1 MPEHVR
7 REGAAREVLVS
18 EALASTRPVLRGS
31 RAATENRLTLP
42 GRHDGIRG
50 DQHTPRVT
58 EARRSFIRTRTQ
70 RAVVGRRVFPF
81 LAFTTLTVAL
91 LAGFVVTIIDKEDF
105 PNYGTAVWWAIVT
118 LGTVGYGDVVPHT
131 GWGRVVGSV
140 VIIVGVTFIAFL
152 TAVVTS
158 LFVEEEQKTHRTLI
172 EDAQRA
178 YQTRRAVCWKTSPVA
193 FRRSRRCC
201 ATCRAGAADAA
212 PSRVPA
218 SFVSHLPPPQG
229 PSIRAHRR
237 ARGSGITSSPLRRRA
252 TLGSSSSPRCA
263 PRQAGE
269 AGTSTDS
276 PSPGLPLDP
285 LQRLIPWLW

>member
-1 MPEHVR
+1 MQ
-7 REGAAREVLVS
+7 
-18 EALASTRPVLRGS
+18 RPSRGS
-31 RAATENRLTLP
+31 LGVLERCHREEKTSTASLTIGEFAFIHSRILGSTLSARAP
-42 GRHDGIRG
+42 GGKTRGIRG
-50 DQHTPRVT
+50 DPHTPGVT
-58 EARRSFIRTRTQ
+58 ETRRSFIRTRTQ

-131 GWGRVVGSV
+131 GWGRVVGSA

-178 YQTRRAVCWKTSPVA
+178 YQDETRRRLEDVSSRLSTVETLLRDLQGQ
-193 FRRSRRCC
+193 RR
-201 ATCRAGAADAA
+201 
-212 PSRVPA
+212 
-218 SFVSHLPPPQG
+218 
-229 PSIRAHRR
+229 
-237 ARGSGITSSPLRRRA
+237 
-252 TLGSSSSPRCA
+252 
-263 PRQAGE
+263 
-269 AGTSTDS
+269 
-276 PSPGLPLDP
+276 
-285 LQRLIPWLW
+285 